1 MVLYARTLCKIK
13 GHLGLYNSM
22 IRIDYAPC
30 RLTSPH
36 THPRA
41 TEILKELYKLGLSLL
56 ITPIT
61 LSPRCCK
68 RVMFSCS
75 LCVGL
80 VHFQRNVGNGYAV
93 AIAGLSSQNPGA
105 ITMANAFFGTNNSK
119 WIKVWWI
126 SLNQSSRVTKILMS
140 YA

>member
-1 MVLYARTLCKIK
+1 
-13 GHLGLYNSM
+13 M

-30 RLTSPH
+30 GLTSPH

-41 TEILKELYKLGLSLL
+41 TEILTVIEGTLQVGFVTSN
-56 ITPIT
+56 PHNR

-75 LCVGL
+75 LWPVGL

-93 AIAGLSSQNPGA
+93 TGMQWL
-105 ITMANAFFGTNNSK
+105 
-119 WIKVWWI
+119 
-126 SLNQSSRVTKILMS
+126 LLD
-140 YA
+140 

>member
-1 MVLYARTLCKIK
+1 
-13 GHLGLYNSM
+13 
-22 IRIDYAPC
+22 
-30 RLTSPH
+30 
-36 THPRA
+36 
-41 TEILKELYKLGLSLL
+41 
-56 ITPIT
+56 
-61 LSPRCCK
+61 
-68 RVMFSCS
+68 MFSCS